1 MPVAQAKARFRLRTI
16 LLVVNMFVLIVS
28 IASIYGFRLY
38 ENELVRETESELIA
52 QGAYISAMYKQ
63 ALTPLTQHNA
73 AYGLPVQNPLPRS
86 DEKYDVINPTLEL
99 GQAEILSKRPDAA
112 ETDVKPDPLA
122 SKAAQVIFPTINE
135 ATLTTLAGVLI
146 VDYQG
151 IVVAGRAE
159 VGQSLAHIEEVA
171 AALTGHYNAKLRARN
186 SDHQDPPLTSIS
198 RGARIRAFVA
208 MPIIQNDRVVGAVL
222 LSRSPRNILKG
233 LYDERHHVLIA
244 GGIILGITVLLAL
257 LTSYAIARPIHA
269 LIGQT
274 QRIARGE
281 KDISPIDE
289 PVTQEL
295 ALLSDNITSMAH
307 TIAERSD
314 YIRNFAMHVSHEF
327 KTPLTAIQGAIELIQ
342 EHGNSMPPEQFQKFL
357 TNVTKDTDR
366 LKTLV
371 SRLLELARADVM
383 QAKDETTDVAA
394 LITNMQKCYA
404 GSVVME
410 QIKQPC
416 IANVASDVLET
427 VLVNLVENSLQH
439 GAKQIRIGVS
449 TLNNY
454 IAIDVKDDGVG
465 ISEGNRSK
473 LFTPF
478 FTTKRENGGTGLG
491 LVISRSLLR
500 AFDAD
505 IECIPAEKGAH
516 FRILIPFLIHHMTE
530 AA

>member
-1 MPVAQAKARFRLRTI
+1 MPVAQHKPRFRLRTI
-16 LLVVNMFVLIVS
+16 LLVVNMFVLIVP

-63 ALTPLTQHNA
+63 ALAPLTQRHA
-73 AYGLPVQNPLPRS
+73 VYGLPVQNPLPRS
-86 DEKYDVINPTLEL
+86 DEKYDVINPTLDL
-99 GQAEILSKRPDAA
+99 GQAEIFPKRPDAV
-112 ETDVKPDPLA
+112 ETTIKPNSLA
-122 SKAAQVIFPTINE
+122 AKAGQAIFPTINE
-135 ATLTTLAGVLI
+135 ATLTTLAGVRI

-159 VGQSLAHIEEVA
+159 MGQSLAHIEEIA
-171 AALTGHYNAKLRARN
+171 AALTGHYTAKLRERN

-208 MPIIQNDRVVGAVL
+208 IPIIQNEHVVGAVL

-244 GGIILGITVLLAL
+244 GGIILSITVLLAL

-269 LIGQT
+269 LIAQT

-281 KDISPIDE
+281 KDIRPIDE

-394 LITNMQKCYA
+394 LTRA
-404 GSVVME
+404 VHSLSR
-410 QIKQPC
+410 
-416 IANVASDVLET
+416 AS
-427 VLVNLVENSLQH
+427 Q
-439 GAKQIRIGVS
+439 
-449 TLNNY
+449 
-454 IAIDVKDDGVG
+454 
-465 ISEGNRSK
+465 
-473 LFTPF
+473 
-478 FTTKRENGGTGLG
+478 
-491 LVISRSLLR
+491 
-500 AFDAD
+500 
-505 IECIPAEKGAH
+505 
-516 FRILIPFLIHHMTE
+516 PFLQAWGWRHRHNRKSPPVFWRGGGDATALHIAPMCHAMKSAWPETMCPAVHRQIPRQYSGQWR
-530 AA
+530 

>member
-1 MPVAQAKARFRLRTI
+1 MPVAQHKPRFRLRTI
-16 LLVVNMFVLIVS
+16 LLVVNMFVLIVP

-52 QGAYISAMYKQ
+52 QGAYISAMYKH
-63 ALTPLTQHNA
+63 ALTPLTQQNA

-86 DEKYDVINPTLEL
+86 DEKYDVINPTLDL
-99 GQAEILSKRPDAA
+99 GQAETLPKRPDAT
-112 ETDVKPDPLA
+112 ETTIKSDPLA
-122 SKAAQVIFPTINE
+122 AKVAQAIFPSINE
-135 ATLTTLAGVLI
+135 ATLTTLAGVRI

-159 VGQSLAHIEEVA
+159 MGQSLAHIEEVA
-171 AALTGHYNAKLRARN
+171 AALTGHYTARLRARN
-186 SDHQDPPLTSIS
+186 SDHEDPPLTSIS

-208 MPIIQNDRVVGAVL
+208 IPIIQNDRVVGAVL

-281 KDISPIDE
+281 KDIRPIDE

-314 YIRNFAMHVSHEF
+314 YIRHFAMHVSHEF

-357 TNVTKDTDR
+357 INITKDTDR

-394 LITNMQKCYA
+394 LITNMQKRYA
-404 GSVVME
+404 GSVSAEAMA
-410 QIKQPC
+410 QPC
-416 IANVASDVLET
+416 MANVASDVLET
-427 VLVNLVENSLQH
+427 VLVNLIENSLQH
-439 GAKQIRIGVS
+439 AAKQIRIGIS
-449 TLNNY
+449 TLSNHT
-454 IAIDVKDDGVG
+454 AIDVKDDGVG
-465 ISEGNRSK
+465 ISEGNRTK

-500 AFDAD
+500 AFNAD

-516 FRILIPFLIHHMTE
+516 FRVLIPFLIHHMT
-530 AA
+530 

>member
-1 MPVAQAKARFRLRTI
+1 
-16 LLVVNMFVLIVS
+16 
-28 IASIYGFRLY
+28 
-38 ENELVRETESELIA
+38 
-52 QGAYISAMYKQ
+52 
-63 ALTPLTQHNA
+63 
-73 AYGLPVQNPLPRS
+73 
-86 DEKYDVINPTLEL
+86 
-99 GQAEILSKRPDAA
+99 
-112 ETDVKPDPLA
+112 
-122 SKAAQVIFPTINE
+122 
-135 ATLTTLAGVLI
+135 
-146 VDYQG
+146 
-151 IVVAGRAE
+151 
-159 VGQSLAHIEEVA
+159 
-171 AALTGHYNAKLRARN
+171 
-186 SDHQDPPLTSIS
+186 
-198 RGARIRAFVA
+198 
-208 MPIIQNDRVVGAVL
+208 
-222 LSRSPRNILKG
+222 LKG

-281 KDISPIDE
+281 KDIRPIDE

-357 TNVTKDTDR
+357 TNITKDTDR

-394 LITNMQKCYA
+394 LITNMQKRYA
-404 GSVVME
+404 GSVVAETMA
-410 QIKQPC
+410 QTC
-416 IANVASDVLET
+416 MANVASDVLET

-439 GAKQIRIGVS
+439 GAQQIGISVS
-449 TLNNY
+449 SQQHH

-465 ISEGNRSK
+465 ISEGNLTK

-500 AFDAD
+500 AFNAD
-505 IECIPAEKGAH
+505 IECITTEKGAH
-516 FRILIPFLIHHMTE
+516 FRVVLENIANAIQQ
-530 AA
+530 